1 MIFFDAQTVA
11 ASISVVTI
19 AETGGM
25 VLTTQ
30 ISGVYYYFTGS
41 QFTVDIADIDDLN
54 EESYPN
60 IQVIVTGA
68 NFGLPQLNLTGANL
82 TGWTNAYNDINDTY
96 QKTDWA
102 ISAANYC
109 FSGNVSATATVQ
121 DWVSGASASSVN
133 TPVLVN
139 TYVANSTR
147 IFEDFRTETRRRT
160 SAWAAWNSTQDL
172 TTYDGNQGLQV
183 RCSRLIYPSIDYG
196 AYNPFSGVQPNYT
209 ACTGT
214 RSFFWSIYH
223 TDVSH
228 SSGRF
233 VFGDHNITDSDAF
246 INGYFKIEISKNGAD
261 WYNCC
266 APYLGGAILPGAGC
280 RVMGAYSL
288 DSNSSIEWT
297 LGTGGFTDGLTGPSP
312 EGWGLY
318 VRLFFTSNI
327 SAKYIGSLQE
337 STWV

>member
-1 MIFFDAQTVA
+1 MIFFDAQTQVQT
-11 ASISVVTI
+11 ISTVTI
-19 AETGGM
+19 TEN
-25 VLTTQ
+25 VPSLSQ
-30 ISGVYYYFTGS
+30 LSGVYSYGS
-41 QFTVDIADIDDLN
+41 GSTFQVDVVGMDFLPT
-54 EESYPN
+54 ESYPN
-60 IQVIVTGA
+60 PILTITGA
-68 NFGLPQLNLTGANL
+68 SYGLPTLNIAGPSL
-82 TGWTNAYNDINDTY
+82 TGWSSTFDALNASYSNNA
-96 QKTDWA
+96 WA
-102 ISAANYC
+102 ITAIGYC
-109 FSGNVSATATVQ
+109 FAGNCSVTGQVLDWSPGATA
-121 DWVSGASASSVN
+121 SSANV
-133 TPVLVN
+133 PCIIN
-139 TYVANSTR
+139 TYTNNSTR

-297 LGTGGFTDGLTGPSP
+297 LGTGGFTDGLTGLSP